1 MATREETDKI
11 RELLRQ
17 QSEQRINPF
26 MKGLSMLTGGI
37 AGEFTGTNEDIRNR
51 NYAKRALMEE
61 DLKALN
67 EERLGSRMEAE
78 RQQRLQD
85 EIKLIAARDKAAS
98 ETRAKEAGEKRETL
112 RPSLV
117 GQLRARPDYQLGG
130 SMAMPIPA
138 LEPIESLEEQASY
151 ENARKEQEDEAKKLK
166 SGYMQYNIGGRT
178 IGGTPD
184 QIAAMAEKDPVLRKF
199 IQEGPPDEAP
209 FTTSW
214 SRDPLTGAPSV
225 RLNFGFNP
233 KTGKS
238 FSYEEQKKLA
248 DQYYGG
254 QSQSFPIPAPA
265 PTGTSSTKATKPTSI
280 PGYIIT
286 RPEEEELK

>member
-11 RELLRQ
+11 RALLQ
-17 QSEQRINPF
+17 QQANQRVNPF

-61 DLKALN
+61 NLKSLN

-117 GQLRARPDYQLGG
+117 GQLKARPEYQLGG

-138 LEPIESLEEQASY
+138 LEPIESLEEQAAY
-151 ENARKEQEDEAKKLK
+151 EKAIQEQKDEAKKIK
-166 SGYMQYNIGGRT
+166 SGYTQINVPGYGT
-178 IGGTPD
+178 VGGTAD
-184 QIAAMAEKDPVLRKF
+184 QISELSNKIPQLKQF
-199 IQEGPPDEAP
+199 LEQKPSEEPPYEVTYSTD
-209 FTTSW
+209 S
-214 SRDPLTGAPSV
+214 LTGQMQPTVRFKKPVPIAEQQKILQQLFSNQGQGFGAP
-225 RLNFGFNP
+225 P
-233 KTGKS
+233 
-238 FSYEEQKKLA
+238 
-248 DQYYGG
+248 
-254 QSQSFPIPAPA
+254 PA
-265 PTGTSSTKATKPTSI
+265 GATKK
-280 PGYIIT
+280 
-286 RPEEEELK
+286 PEEEKSTDIPGFKVRMK

>member
-1 MATREETDKI
+1 MLE
-11 RELLRQ
+11 RQ
-17 QSEQRINPF
+17 ANQRINPF

-61 DLKALN
+61 NLKSLN

-117 GQLRARPDYQLGG
+117 GQLKARPEYQLGG

-138 LEPIESLEEQASY
+138 LEPIESLEEQAAY
-151 ENARKEQEDEAKKLK
+151 EKAIQEQKDEAKKIK
-166 SGYMQYNIGGRT
+166 SGYTQINVPGYGT
-178 IGGTPD
+178 VGGTAD
-184 QIAAMAEKDPVLRKF
+184 QISELSNKIPQLKQF
-199 IQEGPPDEAP
+199 LEQKPSEEPPYEVTYSTD
-209 FTTSW
+209 S
-214 SRDPLTGAPSV
+214 LTGQMQPTVRFKKPVPIAEQQKILQQLFSNQGQGFGAP
-225 RLNFGFNP
+225 P
-233 KTGKS
+233 
-238 FSYEEQKKLA
+238 
-248 DQYYGG
+248 
-254 QSQSFPIPAPA
+254 PA
-265 PTGTSSTKATKPTSI
+265 GATKK
-280 PGYIIT
+280 
-286 RPEEEELK
+286 PEEEKSTDIPGFKVRMK

>member
-11 RELLRQ
+11 RALLQ
-17 QSEQRINPF
+17 QQANQRVNPF

-61 DLKALN
+61 DLKSLN

-117 GQLRARPDYQLGG
+117 GQLKARPEYQLGG

-138 LEPIESLEEQASY
+138 LEPIESLEEQVSY
-151 ENARKEQEDEAKKLK
+151 EKAIQEQKDEAKKLK

-178 IGGTPD
+178 VGGTPD

-214 SRDPLTGAPSV
+214 SRDSLTGQPTV
-225 RLNFGFNP
+225 KLNFGFNP

-238 FSYEEQKKLA
+238 FSYEEQKQIT
-248 DQYYGG
+248 DQYFGG
-254 QSQSFPIPAPA
+254 QSQSFPIPA
-265 PTGTSSTKATKPTSI
+265 PTGTSSTKATKPTSFPGYRVTI
-280 PGYIIT
+280 PG
-286 RPEEEELK
+286 EEELK

>member
-1 MATREETDKI
+1 MATNDIRALLEE
-11 RELLRQ
+11 Q
-17 QSEQRINPF
+17 ANQRINPF

-61 DLKALN
+61 DLKSLN

-117 GQLRARPDYQLGG
+117 GQLKARPEYQLGG

-138 LEPIESLEEQASY
+138 LEPIESLEEQVSY
-151 ENARKEQEDEAKKLK
+151 EKAIQEQKDEAKKLK
-166 SGYMQYNIGGRT
+166 SGYTQINVPGYGT
-178 IGGTPD
+178 VGGTAD
-184 QIAAMAEKDPVLRKF
+184 QISELSNKIPQLKQF
-199 IQEGPPDEAP
+199 LEQKPSEEPPYEVTYSTD
-209 FTTSW
+209 S
-214 SRDPLTGAPSV
+214 LTGQMQPTVRFKKPVPIAEQQKILQQLFSNQGQGFGAPPPAGV
-225 RLNFGFNP
+225 
-233 KTGKS
+233 T
-238 FSYEEQKKLA
+238 KK
-248 DQYYGG
+248 
-254 QSQSFPIPAPA
+254 
-265 PTGTSSTKATKPTSI
+265 
-280 PGYIIT
+280 
-286 RPEEEELK
+286 PEEEKSTDIPGFKVRMK